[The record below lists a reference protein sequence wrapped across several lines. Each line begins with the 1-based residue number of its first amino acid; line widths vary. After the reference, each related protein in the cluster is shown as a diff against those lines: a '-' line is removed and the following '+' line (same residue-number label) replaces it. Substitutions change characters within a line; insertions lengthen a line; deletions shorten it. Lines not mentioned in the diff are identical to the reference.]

1 MPDDEVQ
8 VFSLNTLACTKIAQ
22 RVYEVYYRE
31 MMEKPQFAIL
41 DFPTWAQK
49 VIDKYSDTEEDL
61 VLFELCPSTGLNAE
75 EED

>member
-1 MPDDEVQ
+1 MPDKDLEVIT
-8 VFSLNTLACTKIAQ
+8 LNTLACTRIAQ
-22 RVYEVYYRE
+22 KVYEVYYRE
-31 MMEKPQFAIL
+31 MTDKCQFAIL